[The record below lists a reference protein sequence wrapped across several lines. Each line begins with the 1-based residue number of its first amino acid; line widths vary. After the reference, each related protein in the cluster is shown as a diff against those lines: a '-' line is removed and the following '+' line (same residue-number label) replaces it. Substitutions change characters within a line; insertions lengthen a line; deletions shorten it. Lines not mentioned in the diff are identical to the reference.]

1 MIFVNEEKGTVV
13 AVLGKEGNDCTVE
26 ALEYV
31 ARKVAKTLRTTRS
44 MDKLASFGIA
54 LYLLRAVPVEKY
66 VKPVYTGKAQLHTG
80 VDKFDLEFGKKLA
93 TARARRAYWQDVA
106 AYMIE
111 VEDFLN
117 DLVATFSF
125 KVDGTIGT
133 ATHFDEVIGD
143 LHAES
148 EQDAE

>member
-1 MIFVNEEKGTVV
+1 MVFVNEEKGTVV
-13 AVLGKEGNDCTVE
+13 VVLGKEGDDCVVE

-44 MDKLASFGIA
+44 MDKMKSFRVA
-54 LYLLRAVPVEKY
+54 LYLLRATRIEKF

-106 AYMIE
+106 SYMIE

-117 DLVATFSF
+117 DLVANFSF

-133 ATHFDEVIGD
+133 ATHFDEVIND
-143 LHAES
+143 LHMES
-148 EQDAE
+148 EQDAK